1 MLLDNSALQTMKNK
15 LNIDSVF
22 KLKNVR
28 ANVPLPGNEI
38 QSAKSIL
45 NIQSGL
51 SANSIR
57 RLASRLVEN
66 SRQTYSFNKT

>member
-28 ANVPLPGNEI
+28 ANVPLPGNET
-38 QSAKSIL
+38 QSAKCIL
-45 NIQSGL
+45 NIQSGM
-51 SANSIR
+51 SASFIR
-57 RLASRLVEN
+57 RLASRLAEN
-66 SRQTYSFNKT
+66 FEQTYSFSKT